1 MMQFPAFLAIPCT
14 SVLEIHHVACDYNC
28 IEEFGV
34 LAGFVFGRF
43 EDL

>member
-1 MMQFPAFLAIPCT
+1 MMSFPAFLAIPCT

-34 LAGFVFGRF
+34 LAGFFFGRF